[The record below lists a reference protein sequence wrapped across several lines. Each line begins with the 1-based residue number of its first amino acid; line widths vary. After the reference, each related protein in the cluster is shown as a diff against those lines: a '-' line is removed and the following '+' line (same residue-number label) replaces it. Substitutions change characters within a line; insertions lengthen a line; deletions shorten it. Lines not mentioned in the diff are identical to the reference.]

1 MNRDA
6 DDRAIADLGAAY
18 DRVATN
24 MYLIDSHPGLGFL
37 KSGGLSGRTEE
48 IWRALSGEIDS
59 RWAEFSALGT
69 GLEQARTI
77 RVRHRSS
84 DAEWGPMEFALS
96 QTLPRLAAALETS
109 CATIAG
115 ILSDVNAAWT
125 TATTASA
132 PIADALAALT
142 RRADE
147 LGDPTALGTL
157 GQRVTRTCD
166 HVLTDPIDAAPAGT
180 LTPAMRT
187 ELTTLAADIASA
199 AARVA
204 EQERARDAFPEQ
216 VDALARQID
225 AVADAENEVR
235 AAYARAQEKI
245 VNPGLPVEPRA
256 AETLRVRA
264 AGLES
269 RREKKDW
276 RRLADD
282 IAMTEA
288 SSARALI
295 RAQELISAADGL
307 IARRDE
313 LRGRLEAYRSKAA
326 SHRLDEHGTLAP
338 LHTAAR
344 RLLYTAP
351 CDLHAATKAVYA
363 YQKALAEL
371 VNSREEAGR

>member
-6 DDRAIADLGAAY
+6 ADRAIADLGAAY
-18 DRVATN
+18 DRVATT

-37 KSGGLSGRTEE
+37 KAGGLTGRTAE
-48 IWRALSGEIDS
+48 IWAALSTEIDA

-69 GLEQARTI
+69 GLEQARTARI
-77 RVRHRSS
+77 AHRPS
-84 DAEWGPMEFALS
+84 DREWSPMEMALS
-96 QTLPRLAAALETS
+96 NTLPRLAASLDAS
-109 CATIAG
+109 CATVTA
-115 ILSDVNAAWT
+115 ILNDVNAAWT
-125 TATTASA
+125 AASAASA
-132 PIADALAALT
+132 PIADALATLT
-142 RRADE
+142 RRADA
-147 LGDPTALGTL
+147 LGDTTALGPL
-157 GQRVTRTCD
+157 GRRAALVCD
-166 HVLTDPIDAAPAGT
+166 QALTDPIATAPAGS
-180 LTPAMRT
+180 LTPTLRAEMAA
-187 ELTTLAADIASA
+187 LAADMAAASA
-199 AARVA
+199 HLA

-216 VDALARQID
+216 VAALDRQID
-225 AVADAENEVR
+225 AVAAAEDEVR

-245 VNPGLPVEPRA
+245 VDPGLPVEPRA

-264 AGLES
+264 AGLDT

-288 SSARALI
+288 SIARALI

-326 SHRLDEHGTLAP
+326 SHRLDEHDTLAP
-338 LHTAAR
+338 LHGTAR
-344 RLLYTAP
+344 TLLYTAP

-363 YQKALAEL
+363 YQRALTEL
-371 VNSREEAGR
+371 VHTKEDVDR